1 MVLDK
6 PTLTI
11 IIFMGISFLM
21 AGILITG
28 VIPQIFKSGATV
40 EEIRAGLIKLYNET
54 TDVIREEENKT
65 RELIINNTLI
75 LSPSSSSIPP

>member
-1 MVLDK
+1 
-6 PTLTI
+6 
-11 IIFMGISFLM
+11 MGISFLM